1 MHEYDLDLEDEELF
15 EQTKRFPYIVT
26 KLPKVWYL
34 FFIKYFT
41 LSLGRGD
48 HPVRAQRLRR
58 RGDLSPAHAR
68 PPPLL
73 RGHLLQD
80 VEEEL
85 QDARWS
91 FLLWGE
97 DCPKDS

>member
-1 MHEYDLDLEDEELF
+1 MIF
-15 EQTKRFPYIVT
+15 S
-26 KLPKVWYL
+26 
-34 FFIKYFT
+34 FIKYFT

-91 FLLWGE
+91 FLL
-97 DCPKDS
+97 